1 MFAVEGLIL
10 SGAVLVLIGIASSR
24 FSARFGMPALAIFIA
39 IGMLAGSEGVGGI
52 GFENYHLA
60 HGLGT
65 VALAVILFDGGLRT
79 DVSILRPALAP
90 ALSLA
95 TVGVLLT
102 AAITGA
108 AAMWILGLAPLQGL
122 LLGSIVAST
131 DAAAVFTVFRFS
143 GLHLPERLATTLE
156 LESGSNDPMAV
167 FLTIGLLQLLL
178 GEMEPG
184 WALAGLFVMQMGVGG
199 VVGLVVGRA
208 ARFLLGRVELAAAGL
223 YPVFAAAAGLLAFG
237 LAAELH
243 GSGFLAVYLA
253 GIVVGNGRVPFQ
265 RGILQFMDGMAW
277 LSQIALFVLLGLLSF
292 PSRLLAVA
300 GPGLLV
306 TAVLVLV
313 ARPLAVV
320 LSLFPLR
327 FTGRELA
334 FISWAGLKGAVPIVL
349 GTYPLLLGLPGGEAL
364 FHVVFFVVLVS
375 AVTQGW
381 TLPAVARALG
391 LQRDGEPEP
400 PATLEIT
407 TLRNADADIVEYTV
421 GEGGWMAGR
430 SLRDVALPH
439 GAVVAMITR
448 GEHIIP
454 PRGSTRVEPGDRLFF
469 VLSAKVRRVMDRLLA
484 GEHAPGPVN
493 GPEFPLAGDT
503 TLQELEE
510 FYGVVV
516 EADPAWTLND
526 LMHARLGERV
536 AEGRG
541 ITTGE
546 VKLHIR
552 RLHGSRVDEVG
563 LRLL

>member
-24 FSARFGMPALAIFIA
+24 FSSRFGMPALAIFIA
-39 IGMLAGSEGVGGI
+39 IGMLAGSEGIGGI
-52 GFENYHLA
+52 NFDSFILA

-79 DVSILRPALAP
+79 HVSTLRPALAP

-95 TVGVLLT
+95 TMGVLVT

-108 AAMWILGLAPLQGL
+108 AAMAVLGLRPLEGL

-143 GLHLPERLATTLE
+143 GLRLPERLANTLE

-167 FLTIGLLQLLL
+167 FLTVGVLELLL
-178 GEMEPG
+178 GHMEPG
-184 WALAGLFVMQMGVGG
+184 WPLVRLFLMQMGVGAA
-199 VVGLVVGRA
+199 VGLLVGRIA
-208 ARFLLGRVELAAAGL
+208 HLLLVKVELAAAGL

-265 RGILQFMDGMAW
+265 RGILQFLDGMAW
-277 LSQIALFVLLGLLSF
+277 LSQITLFVLLGLLIY
-292 PSRLLAVA
+292 PSRLVEVA

-313 ARPLAVV
+313 ARPVAVLV
-320 LSLFPLR
+320 SLFPLR

-334 FISWAGLKGAVPIVL
+334 FVSWAGLKGAVPIVL
-349 GTYPLLLGLPGGEAL
+349 GTYPLLLGLPGGERL
-364 FHVVFFVVLVS
+364 FDIVFFVVLVS

-391 LQRDGEPEP
+391 LQQPGVANA

-407 TLRNADADIVEYTV
+407 TLRNADADIVEYGV
-421 GEGGWMAGR
+421 DEGGWMAGR
-430 SLRDVALPH
+430 SLRDVALPA

-448 GEHIIP
+448 GESIIP

-469 VLSAKVRRVMDRLLA
+469 VLNSNARRVMDRVLA
-484 GEHAPGPVN
+484 GSHAAAPEG
-493 GPEFPLAGDT
+493 GTEFPLAGDT
-503 TLQELEE
+503 TLAELEE
-510 FYGVVV
+510 FYGVHV
-516 EADPAWTLND
+516 EADPEWTLD
-526 LMHARLGERV
+526 ELMHARLGERV

-552 RLHGSRVDEVG
+552 RLHGTRVDEVG